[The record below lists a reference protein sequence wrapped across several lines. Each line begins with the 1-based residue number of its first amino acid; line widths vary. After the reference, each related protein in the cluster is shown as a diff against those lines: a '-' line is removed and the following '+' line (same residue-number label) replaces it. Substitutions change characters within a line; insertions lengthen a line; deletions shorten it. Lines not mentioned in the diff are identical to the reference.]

1 MAEEH
6 LIREVAEISQ
16 TMKDVC
22 RRVTKIE
29 DDYGGVA
36 TQLTNLTTSNALIL
50 KGQEIMQETL
60 KGLDVRYSEVNKRQQ
75 KHELKPSE
83 YWTKLMWTIG
93 TIIVTAIMT
102 LVVAKIGLN

>member
-50 KGQEIMQETL
+50 KGQEIMQ
-60 KGLDVRYSEVNKRQQ
+60 D
-75 KHELKPSE
+75 ELKPSE